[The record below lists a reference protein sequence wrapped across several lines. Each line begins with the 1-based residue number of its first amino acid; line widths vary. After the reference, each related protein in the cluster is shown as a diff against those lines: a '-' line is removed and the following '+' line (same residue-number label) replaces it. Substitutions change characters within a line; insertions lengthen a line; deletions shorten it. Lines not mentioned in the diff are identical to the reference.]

1 MEVGA
6 ICEASCDGVL
16 QDLQDTGGLW
26 ANCKKGPG
34 GCKNQGTGAYQDM
47 DRYEGGFKDGQRGHV
62 RRWAQEWPSSWQGHL
77 HLADGDKWD
86 KYEGE
91 WKDGLKHGRGTLTL
105 AKNIKSKYE
114 GVWEKGQQPSSA
126 ILNMKHVKDL
136 AKAHGVNSQ
145 RRGKGGNSRH

>member
-47 DRYEGGFKDGQRGHV
+47 DRYEGGFKDGGLKN
-62 RRWAQEWPSSWQGHL
+62 GHL
-77 HLADGDKWD
+77 H
-86 KYEGE
+86 
-91 WKDGLKHGRGTLTL
+91 
-105 AKNIKSKYE
+105 
-114 GVWEKGQQPSSA
+114 
-126 ILNMKHVKDL
+126 
-136 AKAHGVNSQ
+136 
-145 RRGKGGNSRH
+145 GKGTFTWLMGTSGTSMKVNGRMASNTAEALKPWPRTSSLSMKVCGRRASNQAAPS